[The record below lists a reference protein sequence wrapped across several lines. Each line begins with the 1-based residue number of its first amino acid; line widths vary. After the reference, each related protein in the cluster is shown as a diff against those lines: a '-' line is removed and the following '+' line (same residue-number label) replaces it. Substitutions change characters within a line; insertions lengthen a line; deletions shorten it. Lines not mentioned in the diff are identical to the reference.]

1 MKIARWFLV
10 VALALFSVSLAKAD
24 GIDPRFVPI
33 GGNNSIIINS
43 LNDFSAFTFSYTF
56 GTTATVDCGQVAGTF
71 SDSGLT
77 CIDPTQTELDFINNT
92 GQTWTSITLELV
104 NVTGGL
110 TFTGIN
116 DPVLD
121 PYFLSTA
128 SGILQNGNPFVTFF
142 GTDATHQGILSAFG
156 CPDGPSTCTG
166 PTRSFDEFGSL
177 KLYEFSILTDV
188 TDAQHQG
195 DSFTAKGSAT
205 AAPEPASLLLALAGG
220 LILLV
225 FKRR

>member
-1 MKIARWFLV
+1 MKIARWILV
-10 VALALFSVSLAKAD
+10 VALALVSVSVARAD

-56 GTTATVDCGQVAGTF
+56 GTTPTVDCGQVAGTF
-71 SDSGLT
+71 SDADLT

-110 TFTGIN
+110 TFTGI
-116 DPVLD
+116 DDSELD
-121 PYFLSTA
+121 PYFLNTA
-128 SGILQNGNPFVTFF
+128 SGILENGNPFVSFF
-142 GTDATHQGILSAFG
+142 GTDATHLGILPAFG

-166 PTRSFDEFGSL
+166 PTRGEGEFDTL
-177 KLYEFSILTDV
+177 KLYEFSILADV
-188 TDAQHQG
+188 SDALHEG
-195 DSFTAKGSAT
+195 DSFTANGSAT
-205 AAPEPASLLLALAGG
+205 AAPEPASILLALAGG
-220 LILLV
+220 LILFF